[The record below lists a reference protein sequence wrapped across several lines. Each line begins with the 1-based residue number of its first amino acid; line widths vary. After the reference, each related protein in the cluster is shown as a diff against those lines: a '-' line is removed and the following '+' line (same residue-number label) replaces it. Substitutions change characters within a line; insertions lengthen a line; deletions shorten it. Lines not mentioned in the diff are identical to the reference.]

1 MNHTVKLWVITGL
14 LAICGIAA
22 VVQHQFDTRREPGA
36 PTELYEVVWTHINAY
51 RAADYASAYQQV
63 STSFQEK
70 FDIQSFSE
78 RARTEY
84 PGLSRAERVEFGEI
98 SYDDE
103 GRHAVMRAYF
113 FLPEGDVIPCLY
125 SLVHE
130 GNVWKIDGTRFL
142 RRLPAGRR
150 LSGMRA

>member
-1 MNHTVKLWVITGL
+1 MNRTIKLWVITSL
-14 LAICGIAA
+14 LAICGFAA
-22 VVQHQFDTRREPGA
+22 IVQHQLERRQEPAGPA
-36 PTELYEVVWTHINAY
+36 ELYEIVWKHINAY

-63 STSFQEK
+63 SSSFQER

-98 SYDDE
+98 SYD

-113 FLPEGDVIPCLY
+113 FLPEGDVIPCIY

-130 GNVWKIDGTRFL
+130 GNVWKIDATRFL